1 MNNGL
6 LSQRQKRYDWLMLE
20 ALATRFDHSKY
31 LKECV
36 SRSPKIERFETE
48 ANQNLTVAPHRRLF

>member
-1 MNNGL
+1 
-6 LSQRQKRYDWLMLE
+6 MLE

-48 ANQNLTVAPHRRLF
+48 PNQNLTVAPHRRLF